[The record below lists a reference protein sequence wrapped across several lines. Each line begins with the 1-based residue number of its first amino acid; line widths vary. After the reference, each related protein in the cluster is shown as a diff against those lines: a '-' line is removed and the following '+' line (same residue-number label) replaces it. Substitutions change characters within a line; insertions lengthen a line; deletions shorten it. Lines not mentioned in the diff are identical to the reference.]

1 MENQGFLVIGSLQV
15 STSLKMTCVYHHS
28 PALFTGTGFLM
39 FRWREPLLLTPL
51 PTSSDIRVLKP
62 LINCQ
67 FLPPLSAPPSS
78 PAQKRSG
85 FIIVTCGF
93 VLTPFLALRQ
103 QRCPVCLPQAALD
116 PRSDLDIFCVHF
128 VLLPLPQMAV
138 TFPRVTC
145 RCSHCGMAGKPQCW
159 YQQV

>member
-1 MENQGFLVIGSLQV
+1 MENQGFLGIGSLQV

-51 PTSSDIRVLKP
+51 PTASDIRVLKP

-85 FIIVTCGF
+85 FIIVTCGLSSHPSSPCASRDVLSACRRLLWTPGVTWTSF
-93 VLTPFLALRQ
+93 VCTLSFFLFHKWL
-103 QRCPVCLPQAALD
+103 
-116 PRSDLDIFCVHF
+116 
-128 VLLPLPQMAV
+128 
-138 TFPRVTC
+138 
-145 RCSHCGMAGKPQCW
+145 
-159 YQQV
+159 